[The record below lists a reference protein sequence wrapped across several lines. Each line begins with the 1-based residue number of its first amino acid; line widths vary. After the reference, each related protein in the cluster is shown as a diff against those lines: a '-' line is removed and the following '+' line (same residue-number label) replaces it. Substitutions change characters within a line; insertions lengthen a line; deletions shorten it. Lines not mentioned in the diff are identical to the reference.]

1 MTQSNKNVIV
11 NITLDEN
18 PNSTTTYTH
27 TAGTAME
34 MYNISLYNVQS
45 LPFGYHEVDVL
56 LLDWN
61 TGGESAL
68 WFDYAAV
75 NDTQPSPN
83 SLASAFIN
91 SQ

>member
-1 MTQSNKNVIV
+1 MTQSDKNVIV

-27 TAGTAME
+27 AAGTAME

-68 WFDYAAV
+68 LFDYAAV

-83 SLASAFIN
+83 SLASASIN